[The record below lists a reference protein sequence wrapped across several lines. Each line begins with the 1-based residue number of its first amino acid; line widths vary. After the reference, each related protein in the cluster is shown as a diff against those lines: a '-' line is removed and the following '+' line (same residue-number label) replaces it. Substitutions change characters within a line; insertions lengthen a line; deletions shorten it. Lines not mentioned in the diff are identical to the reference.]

1 MGEITFT
8 LAALR
13 WDAGMCPG
21 LDSGYWHVL
30 LALPM
35 WPVGVSGD

>member
-13 WDAGMCPG
+13 WDARMCPG
-21 LDSGYWHVL
+21 SDSGYWDVP
-30 LALPM
+30 LAPPM
-35 WPVGVSGD
+35 WPVGVSGG